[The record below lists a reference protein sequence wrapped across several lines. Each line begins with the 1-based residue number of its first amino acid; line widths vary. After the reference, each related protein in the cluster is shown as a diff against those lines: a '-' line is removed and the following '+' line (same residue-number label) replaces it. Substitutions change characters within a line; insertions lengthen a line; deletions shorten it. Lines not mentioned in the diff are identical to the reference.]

1 MSTAV
6 PGPATVSVVKVLCAL
21 AALTALAADI
31 PLPGPVSAV
40 KWQHGRAVALA
51 GTMDAPVLLV
61 FQGTAGTRKIEPGR
75 AAAGARRVEVIDF
88 TADREGTVQA
98 LLLAVIPV
106 GRDRRLLCRFPE
118 HGEASCDDLGERR
131 CRLLAMDDA
140 DAAWCFGEGPAG
152 MLLHRLTGPSGK
164 PRFWLPAEG
173 SLRHAAASRRAWLET
188 PEPGRILLILPELS
202 LAAVVNLD
210 NGETQ
215 WNRLPAPAGL
225 SGLESFA
232 VHGDRLLALLPLDTA
247 AGAGLKQRYGLFE
260 LRGAWR
266 RAAPER
272 DWPRGARLAGAEG
285 EAAWIWNRLERRLER
300 VALPPP

>member
-1 MSTAV
+1 MPRLLCIVAGML
-6 PGPATVSVVKVLCAL
+6 PGAAAWLPAMT
-21 AALTALAADI
+21 ADI

-51 GTMDAPVLLV
+51 GTIDAPLLLV
-61 FQGTAGTRKIEPGR
+61 FQGTAGTRKIEPWR

-88 TADREGTVQA
+88 TTDREGTVHA
-98 LLLAVIPV
+98 LLLAVMPV

-118 HGEASCDDLGERR
+118 QGEASCGGLGEPR
-131 CRLLAMDDA
+131 CRLLVAVGEG
-140 DAAWCFGEGPAG
+140 AAWCFGEGPAG
-152 MLLHRLTGPSGK
+152 MLLHRLGGPQSG

-173 SLRHAAASRRAWLET
+173 PLRGAAAARRASMHLAS
-188 PEPGRILLILPELS
+188 PGRIRLILPELS
-202 LAAVVNLD
+202 LAADVHLD

-232 VHGDRLLALLPLDTA
+232 VQGDRLLALLPLNTA

-285 EAAWIWNRLERRLER
+285 EAAWIWNRLERRIER

>member
-1 MSTAV
+1 M
-6 PGPATVSVVKVLCAL
+6 KVLYAL
-21 AALTALAADI
+21 AVLTALTGAI
-31 PLPGPVSAV
+31 PLPGPVAAV

-51 GTMDAPVLLV
+51 GTIDVPVLLV
-61 FQGTAGTRKIEPGR
+61 IQGTAGIRKIEPGR
-75 AAAGARRVEVIDF
+75 ATAGARRVEVVDF
-88 TADREGTVQA
+88 TADREGTVHA
-98 LLLAVIPV
+98 LVLAVMPV

-118 HGEASCDDLGERR
+118 QGEASCDDLGQRR
-131 CRLLAMDDA
+131 CRLLAA
-140 DAAWCFGEGPAG
+140 EEAGPAWCFGEGPAG
-152 MLLHRLTGPSGK
+152 MLLHRLTGPPGK

-173 SLRHAAASRRAWLET
+173 PLRHAAASRRAWMET

-215 WNRLPAPAGL
+215 WSRLPAPAGL

-232 VHGDRLLALLPLDTA
+232 AHGDRLVALLPLNTA
-247 AGAGLKQRYGLFE
+247 AGARLKQRYGLFE

-272 DWPRGARLAGAEG
+272 DWPRGARLAGAERG
-285 EAAWIWNRLERRLER
+285 AAWIWNRLERRLER